1 MAERLFS
8 GGSRA
13 ALLVIATIGVV
24 ATVLLLVVEDDGN
37 FLSADA
43 DSYSSSGIG
52 HKALVSLLREQ
63 GIPVVI
69 NRDYLAREVAPGD
82 LLLVLEPRI
91 RFGESKQLSLLL
103 EGKRRVLLSLP
114 KWVGVPSMSNPNWI
128 FEARPIS
135 PKSVQGAANLLLE
148 EPRLVRLPKD
158 SEWRE
163 EIAFD
168 PKPSIEAPQLLS
180 GTGMD
185 GLIKVKRGVL
195 VGTLT
200 GGKEPFD
207 EIESL
212 VLISDPDLFNNHGL
226 HRGGNARVMLDL
238 IEWLLPEGGTL
249 YVDESLHGFAEQ
261 RSIAD
266 FILRPPY
273 LGVVLIA
280 LMALG
285 LVIWTLLVPFGT
297 PLEGDAPISANQ
309 QPTTSGHLTL
319 IENSA
324 RLLVAGGHDR
334 YLVERYQASI
344 LEEISLRL
352 GIPSSGTGRAEM
364 GALRHQLNQHSQ
376 RRGVDSRLPDIT
388 LEKGNLLP
396 AALRCYQWMR
406 GMLRGL

>member
-1 MAERLFS
+1 M
-8 GGSRA
+8 
-13 ALLVIATIGVV
+13 LVIATIGVL
-24 ATVLLLVVEDDGN
+24 ATVLLLVVEDDDD
-37 FLSADA
+37 FRSAGT
-43 DSYSSSGIG
+43 DSYSSSGVG
-52 HKALVSLLREQ
+52 HKALISLLRER

-69 NRDYLAREVAPGD
+69 NRDYLAREVGRDD

-91 RFGESKQLSLLL
+91 QFGESKQLSLLL
-103 EGKRRVLLSLP
+103 DGKRRVLLSLP
-114 KWVGVPSMSNPNWI
+114 KWFGVPSMSNPNWI
-128 FEARPIS
+128 FEARPM
-135 PKSVQGAANLLLE
+135 KHGDVQRVANFFFE
-148 EPRLVRLPKD
+148 EPRLVRSPKD
-158 SEWRE
+158 SEWSE
-163 EIAFD
+163 EFAFD

-180 GTGMD
+180 GTSMD
-185 GLIKVKRGVL
+185 ALIKVKRGVL
-195 VGTLT
+195 IGTLT
-200 GGKEPFD
+200 DGKEPFD

-212 VLISDPDLFNNHGL
+212 VVISDPDLFNNHGL
-226 HRGGNARVMLDL
+226 HRGGNARVILEL

-261 RSIAD
+261 TSIAD

-285 LVIWTLLVPFGT
+285 LVIWTVSVPFGT
-297 PLEGDAPISANQ
+297 PLDGDAPNSANQ
-309 QPTTSGHLTL
+309 QPTGSGHLTL

-352 GIPSSGTGRAEM
+352 GIPSAGTGRAET
-364 GALRHQLNQHSQ
+364 GAMRNQLNRLAQ